1 MSKSLMFHLQQVPSA
16 NSRHH
21 SRSPSLG
28 SQRGNIS
35 GTISSTSS
43 GNCSTQ
49 RCKIPHT
56 FSLHSYTR
64 PTVCQHCKKLLRG
77 LFKQGVQCKDC
88 HYNAHKKCIEK
99 VPKDCTGERDG
110 SVTDT
115 CDNSVTG
122 ERDSFYKD
130 EFDDSDDLDDLN
142 APTTGGG
149 NGGAYSLASMNNSRG
164 IITTA
169 PGKLNGNS
177 YGNQT
182 VSDIDFEAL
191 DLNAE
196 RSRQQ
201 QSAGGSITSPSAN
214 IPLMRIVQ
222 SVKHTKRRNGQA
234 IKEGWLVHF
243 TNKEKSIKRHYWRLD
258 SKAITMFVSDQ
269 GSKYYKEI
277 PLNEI
282 LTVDTARN
290 LTGNE
295 AHCFQIRT
303 PNVDYYVGQDPLLTY
318 KVGEPLVLPPPD
330 SGIGAHLAKSWET
343 AIRQALMP
351 VTSNSK
357 YIQTSYW

>member
-1 MSKSLMFHLQQVPSA
+1 M
-16 NSRHH
+16 
-21 SRSPSLG
+21 
-28 SQRGNIS
+28 
-35 GTISSTSS
+35 
-43 GNCSTQ
+43 
-49 RCKIPHT
+49 
-56 FSLHSYTR
+56 
-64 PTVCQHCKKLLRG
+64 
-77 LFKQGVQCKDC
+77 
-88 HYNAHKKCIEK
+88 
-99 VPKDCTGERDG
+99 
-110 SVTDT
+110 TDT
-115 CDNSVTG
+115 CDSSLSG

-130 EFDDSDDLDDLN
+130 EFDDSDDLDELN
-142 APTTGGG
+142 APA
-149 NGGAYSLASMNNSRG
+149 GAYSMASSNIRACSGGGASG
-164 IITTA
+164 ILSA
-169 PGKLNGNS
+169 PPLKLNGNS
-177 YGNQT
+177 YG
-182 VSDIDFEAL
+182 SRAPAADLDIEAL
-191 DLNAE
+191 EINPI
-196 RSRQQ
+196 RSRQ
-201 QSAGGSITSPSAN
+201 SSSSSSPSAN

-243 TNKEKSIKRHYWRLD
+243 TNKEKVIKRHYWRLD

-269 GSKYYKEI
+269 GSKYHKEM

-303 PNVDYYVGQDPLLTY
+303 PNIDYYVGQDPLLTY

-357 YIQTSYW
+357 YFIDFIVIGKWLC